1 MTSMT
6 SPFDSLEF
14 LAHLTPDQ
22 RKLWEAPPMVV
33 ARKQVVVSPD
43 LPNNDVFFVLKGTFE
58 ARTEPESGKVV
69 FYRAIGPGD
78 LFGELAAIDGGPRSA
93 TVTAQTDGQLV
104 RIAGAEFKALA
115 EKSGPVAMW
124 LIKRQIKMI
133 RALTDRLFE
142 QVAYDVSTRVRAEI
156 VRLAEAAGIENNQAD
171 IKNMPTHE
179 VLAVRLGTTRE
190 AVTREFSH
198 LGPPKAGQ
206 PHALH
211 LIEKRGR
218 DLRVW
223 NVEGLRRLVR
233 DRTTVP

>member
-1 MTSMT
+1 MT
-6 SPFDSLEF
+6 SPFESLEF

-22 RKLWEAPPMVV
+22 RRLWEAPPLAV

-58 ARTEPESGKVV
+58 AKTESEKGKIV

-93 TVTAQTDGQLV
+93 TVTAQSDGQLV
-104 RIAGAEFKALA
+104 RIAGADFKALV
-115 EKSGPVAMW
+115 EKSAPVALW

-133 RALTDRLFE
+133 RALTDRVFE

-156 VRLAEAAGIENNQAD
+156 VRLAEASGVENNQAD
-171 IKNMPTHE
+171 IKDMPTHE

-190 AVTREFSH
+190 AVTREISH
-198 LGPPKAGQ
+198 LGPPKPGQ
-206 PHALH
+206 PRALH

-218 DLRVW
+218 ELRVL
-223 NVEGLRRLVR
+223 NIDSLRRLVR

>member
-58 ARTEPESGKVV
+58 AKTEPESGKIV

-104 RIAGAEFKALA
+104 RIAGADFKALA

-218 DLRVW
+218 DLRVL